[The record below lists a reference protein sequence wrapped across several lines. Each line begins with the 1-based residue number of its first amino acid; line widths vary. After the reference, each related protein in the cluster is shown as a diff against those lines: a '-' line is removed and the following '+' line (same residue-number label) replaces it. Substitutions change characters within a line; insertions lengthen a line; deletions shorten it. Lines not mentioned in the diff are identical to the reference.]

1 MASFLMFLSSYSPLF
16 AILGVQFFAWP
27 IQSAKDYAWIVFVVL
42 CIAGVIGFL
51 YTINYYRKATA
62 QTVKVKETH
71 ISGGQ
76 AVGYL
81 SGYLLPFIAVNGGGW
96 KMWIAYA
103 IFFLVTYEVTVRT
116 DVIQINPLFFIF
128 HYHLYATDVEYES
141 ATGKVSS
148 MSTILISKKP
158 LVPGQRVKS
167 YAIGQSIRICG

>member
-1 MASFLMFLSSYSPLF
+1 
-16 AILGVQFFAWP
+16 
-27 IQSAKDYAWIVFVVL
+27 VVL